1 MAKKFKVRTKYDNIP
16 LNPHKNTGEYL
27 VETIGVKTVQ
37 QEVQE
42 LMLAGQRLD
51 VIKKDMYQYVGNVTA
66 PQVHPLTDMGLNE
79 LDATDLV
86 KKLLQTYDKRRER
99 HGLSEKER
107 IELLK
112 VQKENIEKQLND
124 LGFSTK
130 TAEPTIE

>member
-1 MAKKFKVRTKYDNIP
+1 MAKKIKVRTKYDNIP
-16 LNPHKNTGEYL
+16 LNAHKNSGEYL

-51 VIKKDMYQYVGNVTA
+51 VIKKDMYQYVGNIA
-66 PQVHPLTDMGLNE
+66 NPQIHPLTDLGMNE

-86 KKLLQTYDKRRER
+86 KKMLMTYDKRRER

>member
-1 MAKKFKVRTKYDNIP
+1 MKKLKPRTKYDNIP
-16 LNPHKNTGEYL
+16 LIPHKNSGEYL

-51 VIKKDMYQYVGNVTA
+51 VIKKDMYQYVGNVVK
-66 PQVHPLTDMGLNE
+66 PEIHPLTDLGMNE
-79 LDATDLV
+79 LDATELV
-86 KKLLQTYDKRRER
+86 KKMLMTYDKRRER

-130 TAEPTIE
+130 PAEPTNE

>member
-1 MAKKFKVRTKYDNIP
+1 MAKKIKVRTKYDNIP
-16 LNPHKNTGEYL
+16 LIPHQNDGEYL

-51 VIKKDMYQYVGNVTA
+51 VIKKDMYQYVGNISN
-66 PQVHPLTDMGLNE
+66 PQIHPLTDLGLNE

-112 VQKENIEKQLND
+112 TQKETIEKQLTD
-124 LGFSTK
+124 LGFTQK
-130 TAEPTIE
+130 PVETPTE